1 MCQQTG
7 EGMKMRAIS
16 TTACV
21 LTSTLTLLV
30 LAVCGPESAAG
41 TRKPALAEFE
51 KMTWVEVKN
60 ALAAGRT
67 TMLIYTGGV
76 EQRGPQN
83 ANGGH
88 NQMAYATV
96 KAIADR
102 LGNALFL
109 PVLPFTPN
117 NADPQ
122 LPGTIGITGDMLGEI
137 LERLSEQSIA
147 NGFRNVVLMGD
158 HGGGQPKVYADVAKK
173 LNDKYSPQGIHVY
186 YCDQVYKGADD
197 AFDRYL
203 AEHGYPASEHGGIP
217 DTAEMMYLDKDHS
230 WVRRNLVATAV
241 GDPVVNGQVQ
251 PGPNS
256 PHNGIS
262 GDARRSTPE
271 LGKKIFDMKVD
282 YAVRQ
287 IQGFLAQE

>member
-1 MCQQTG
+1 
-7 EGMKMRAIS
+7 MRIDPITPSLLAS
-16 TTACV
+16 AAAAA
-21 LTSTLTLLV
+21 LLLV
-30 LAVCGPESAAG
+30 SAPVSAAS
-41 TRKPALAEFE
+41 TQKPQRVEFE
-51 KMTWVEVKN
+51 KMTWVEVKD

-96 KAIADR
+96 KAIAEKLD
-102 LGNALFL
+102 NALFM

-122 LPGTIGITGDMLGEI
+122 LPGTIGITGDLLGEI
-137 LERLSEQSIA
+137 LERLTEQSIV
-147 NGFRNVVLMGD
+147 NGFKNVILMGD
-158 HGGGQPKVYADVAKK
+158 HGGGQPKIYADVAKK
-173 LNDKYSPQGIHVY
+173 LNDKYSAQAIHVY
-186 YCDQVYKGADD
+186 YCDQVYKAADD
-197 AFDRYL
+197 AFDQYL
-203 AEHGYPASEHGGIP
+203 AQHGYPASEHGGIP
-217 DTAEMMYLDKDHS
+217 DTAEMMYLDKDHT
-230 WVRRNLVATAV
+230 WVRRNLVATAL
-241 GDPVVNGQVQ
+241 GDPVVDGKPQV
-251 PGPNS
+251 GPNS

-271 LGKKIFDMKVD
+271 LGKKIFDMKVE

-287 IQGFLAQE
+287 IKELLGAK